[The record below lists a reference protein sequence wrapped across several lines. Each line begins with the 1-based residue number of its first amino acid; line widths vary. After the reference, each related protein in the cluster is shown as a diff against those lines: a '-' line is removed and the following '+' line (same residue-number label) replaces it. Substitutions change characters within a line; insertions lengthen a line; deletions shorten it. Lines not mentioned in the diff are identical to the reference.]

1 MHTSSSSAGSPART
15 DVEGGACAVGGR
27 AVSLSL
33 SLFPGALSRVSLP
46 LSLWEKPEQEES
58 GGGGG
63 GLSSSSSSSD
73 PAVAAA
79 YLGKLN

>member
-33 SLFPGALSRVSLP
+33 SLSRRSFQGLSTI
-46 LSLWEKPEQEES
+46 LSLGKTRAGGERRGEEAD
-58 GGGGG
+58 
-63 GLSSSSSSSD
+63 SSSSSSD